1 MQSIRSKFSVGLF
14 VIIGMSIV
22 ILFVLWLG
30 MSEYFKGG
38 RKYAAYFDESIQG
51 LSRDA
56 AVKYRGVD
64 VGRVNRI
71 GVAPDGRLVEIILTL
86 EKDLKNPAN
95 LVAQIKSVG
104 ITGIMFVELE
114 RQKPDEKTQAPDI
127 DDFKPEF
134 PVIETRPSDM
144 KRMLTDIN
152 EIISNIKQVD
162 MEGISNRLITMIDS
176 MNRTVVEAEIGKISR
191 DLQQLAENA
200 NRILNAE
207 QWENFGRS
215 ANRSAESLE
224 QLTNELRSVLDRL
237 DKSVATS
244 GREFNKAADQVYKA
258 AENADSLL
266 VEGSRKLDA
275 ASVSASDYDRRIAEI
290 LEELETATSGLN
302 RLIDQINRQP
312 SRLIHGAPLREK
324 PVEPEKN

>member
-38 RKYAAYFDESIQG
+38 RKYAAYFDESVQG

-86 EKDLKNPAN
+86 EKDLKNPEN
-95 LVAQIKSVG
+95 LIAQIKSVG

-114 RQKPDEKTQAPDI
+114 RQKPGEKTQAPDI
-127 DDFKPEF
+127 DEFKPEF

-144 KRMLTDIN
+144 KRLLTDIN
-152 EIISNIKQVD
+152 KIISNIKQVD
-162 MEGISNRLITMIDS
+162 MEGISNRLITTIDS
-176 MNRTVVEAEIGKISR
+176 MNRTMVEAEIGKISR

-207 QWENFGRS
+207 QWEKLGRS
-215 ANRSAESLE
+215 ANRSAQNLE
-224 QLTNELRSVLDRL
+224 QLINETRSVLDRL
-237 DKSVATS
+237 DKSVADG

-258 AENADSLL
+258 AENA
-266 VEGSRKLDA
+266 
-275 ASVSASDYDRRIAEI
+275 
-290 LEELETATSGLN
+290 
-302 RLIDQINRQP
+302 
-312 SRLIHGAPLREK
+312 
-324 PVEPEKN
+324 

>member
-114 RQKPDEKTQAPDI
+114 RQKPGEKTQAPDI